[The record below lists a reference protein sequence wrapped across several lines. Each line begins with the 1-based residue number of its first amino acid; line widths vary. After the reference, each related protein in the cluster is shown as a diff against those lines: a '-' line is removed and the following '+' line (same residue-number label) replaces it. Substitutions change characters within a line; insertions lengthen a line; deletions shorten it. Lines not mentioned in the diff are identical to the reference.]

1 MCNLLVNL
9 IYRIGWLNL
18 ILALER
24 TKETLKCFFK
34 HITFSVCCRTEIND
48 NVIMNPCVRTVHSL
62 VKKTT
67 VLVREMYVNSLGC
80 TVIRY
85 VHENVVYWK
94 IKLTVVPV

>member
-1 MCNLLVNL
+1 MCDLLVNL

-34 HITFSVCCRTEIND
+34 HIIFSVCCRTEIND

-67 VLVREMYVNSLGC
+67 VLVREMYLNKFFRLYSDK
-80 TVIRY
+80 
-85 VHENVVYWK
+85 VYA
-94 IKLTVVPV
+94 